1 MAALDELYLWLSN
14 PVAIEYIRNCLKR
27 VRKRDSALIMASQ
40 NLEDFDQEGVREM
53 TNPLFAIP
61 PHQFLFNPGSIGKR
75 FYMDMLQLDEAEFEL
90 IQHARRGEGL
100 VKCGMERSHLEVKA
114 PPHKAALFGTLILSP
129 LIILAAFLCCF
140 GDGASRHNN
149 AVVSAAFYGA
159 AFSDKVP
166 KEYRTHITEMQE
178 AFSLLDSATV
188 YVNQKAE
195 EGSLDPVQVKAV
207 FFALCFGDNAPT
219 RAAAGRFVDCFYKTE
234 TRTRMVTV
242 TQEDGTEE
250 LVEETY
256 EVAVPLPMAE
266 VYEKLSIWRG
276 RVVTDAERSNAVDIY
291 VMVMGS
297 MGGDTFNGAY
307 EPGGSAPIELDVSML
322 TDPTTKNAADLV
334 TYVTNAW
341 NSGWGYVWGTYGQT
355 LTPELLQYKLT
366 QYPDSVGKY
375 AVFIRAN
382 WLGKHTAD
390 CVGLIKGYGWLSTDT
405 MTIDYGTHGMPDIG
419 ANEMYY
425 DATQRGS
432 IDTMPDT
439 PGLAVWK
446 SGHIGVYIGNGEVI
460 EAMGTKYG
468 VVKTQLEG
476 RGWTHWLEVPG
487 IEYE

>member
-1 MAALDELYLWLSN
+1 M
-14 PVAIEYIRNCLKR
+14 
-27 VRKRDSALIMASQ
+27 
-40 NLEDFDQEGVREM
+40 
-53 TNPLFAIP
+53 AIP
-61 PHQFLFNPGSIGKR
+61 ALARLAAAVLTNEDGRRAAGKV
-75 FYMDMLQLDEAEFEL
+75 LA
-90 IQHARRGEGL
+90 
-100 VKCGMERSHLEVKA
+100 
-114 PPHKAALFGTLILSP
+114 LILSP

-140 GDGASRHNN
+140 GDGASQHNN

-159 AFSDKVP
+159 EFSDKVP

-195 EGSLDPVQVKAV
+195 EGSLDPVQVEAV

-219 RAAAGRFVDCFYKTE
+219 RSAADRFVDCFYKTE
-234 TRTRMVTV
+234 TRARMVTV
-242 TQEDGTEE
+242 TQEDGTEK
-250 LVEETY
+250 LVE
-256 EVAVPLPMAE
+256 E
-266 VYEKLSIWRG
+266 VYEKLSTWRG
-276 RVVTDAERSNAVDIY
+276 CVVTDAERSNAVDIY
-291 VMVMGS
+291 AIVMGS
-297 MGGDTFNGAY
+297 MGGDTFNGDY
-307 EPGGSAPIELDVSML
+307 ESGGSAPIELDVSML

-334 TYVTNAW
+334 VYVTNAW

-355 LTPELLQYKLT
+355 LTSELLQYKLT
-366 QYPDSVGKY
+366 QYPNGVGKY
-375 AVFIRAN
+375 VDFIRAN
-382 WLGKHTAD
+382 WLGRHTAD

-419 ANEMYY
+419 ANEMFYN
-425 DATQRGS
+425 ATRRGG

-446 SGHIGVYIGNGEVI
+446 SGHIGVYIGNGEVV

>member
-1 MAALDELYLWLSN
+1 MNIQLFRMAAAVLTNEDGRRTAGKVL
-14 PVAIEYIRNCLKR
+14 
-27 VRKRDSALIMASQ
+27 AL
-40 NLEDFDQEGVREM
+40 L
-53 TNPLFAIP
+53 
-61 PHQFLFNPGSIGKR
+61 
-75 FYMDMLQLDEAEFEL
+75 
-90 IQHARRGEGL
+90 
-100 VKCGMERSHLEVKA
+100 
-114 PPHKAALFGTLILSP
+114 LSP
-129 LIILAAFLCCF
+129 LILLVVFLCCF
-140 GDGASRHNN
+140 GDGASQHNN

-159 AFSDKVP
+159 ELSSQISA
-166 KEYRTHITEMQE
+166 EYRAHITEMQE

-219 RAAAGRFVDCFYKTE
+219 RAAADRFVDCFYKTE

-256 EVAVPLPMAE
+256 EVTVPLPMAE
-266 VYEKLSIWRG
+266 VYEKLSTWRG
-276 RVVTDAERSNAVDIY
+276 CMVSDEARSNAADIY
-291 VMVMGS
+291 AMVMGS
-297 MGGDTFNGAY
+297 MGGDTFNGDY
-307 EPGGSAPIELDVSML
+307 ESGGSAPIELDVSML

-341 NSGWGYVWGTYGQT
+341 TSGWGYVWGTYGQV

-366 QYPDSVGKY
+366 QYPDGVGKY
-375 AVFIRAN
+375 AAFIRAN
-382 WLGKHTAD
+382 WLGRHTAD

-405 MTIDYGTHGMPDIG
+405 MTMTIDYGTHGMPDIG
-419 ANEMYY
+419 ANEMFYN
-425 DATQRGS
+425 ATRRGG
-432 IDTMPDT
+432 IETMPDT

-446 SGHIGVYIGNGEVI
+446 AGHIGVYIGNGEVV

-476 RGWTHWLEVPG
+476 HGWTHWLEIPY
-487 IEYE
+487 INYA

>member
-1 MAALDELYLWLSN
+1 MAATVLAR
-14 PVAIEYIRNCLKR
+14 VA
-27 VRKRDSALIMASQ
+27 
-40 NLEDFDQEGVREM
+40 
-53 TNPLFAIP
+53 
-61 PHQFLFNPGSIGKR
+61 
-75 FYMDMLQLDEAEFEL
+75 
-90 IQHARRGEGL
+90 
-100 VKCGMERSHLEVKA
+100 
-114 PPHKAALFGTLILSP
+114 AALLTNEDGRKTIGWVLALLLSP
-129 LIILAAFLCCF
+129 LILLVVFLCCF
-140 GDGASRHNN
+140 GDGASQHNN
-149 AVVSAAFYGA
+149 AAVSAAFYGA
-159 AFSDKVP
+159 ELSSQIPA
-166 KEYRTHITEMQE
+166 EYRAHITEMQE

-195 EGSLDPVQVKAV
+195 GGSLDPVQVKAV

-219 RAAAGRFVDCFYKTE
+219 RAAADRFVDCFYKTE

-250 LVEETY
+250 QVEETY
-256 EVAVPLPMAE
+256 EVTVPLPTAK

-276 RVVTDAERSNAVDIY
+276 SVVTDEERSNAVDIY
-291 VMVMGS
+291 AIVMGS
-297 MGGDTFNGAY
+297 MGGDAFNGDY

-322 TDPTTKNAADLV
+322 TDPATKNAADLV

-341 NSGWGYVWGTYGQT
+341 NSGWGYVWGTYGQV

-366 QYPDSVGKY
+366 QYPDGVGKY

-382 WLGKHTAD
+382 WLGRHTAD

-405 MTIDYGTHGMPDIG
+405 MTIDYGTHGMPDVG

-425 DATQRGS
+425 SATRKGE
-432 IDTMPDT
+432 IATMPDT

-476 RGWTHWLEVPG
+476 RGWTHWLEIPY
-487 IEYE
+487 INYA

>member
-1 MAALDELYLWLSN
+1 MRKKKSTQQLVGIESVTDSSVLTAGGELTFYLVQPTNLNVLPESGVRTRVTALLNVLKTSAEMELLALDAKESYQDNRLYYRRRTEEEGN
-14 PVAIEYIRNCLKR
+14 PAIRALLAQDRRHLDDVQTMMASSRQFCFVLR
-27 VRKRDSALIMASQ
+27 RRKTNGAINFTTVEQQLRDSGFTVQRAEGQAL
-40 NLEDFDQEGVREM
+40 LE
-53 TNPLFAIP
+53 LLAI
-61 PHQFLFNPGSIGKR
+61 
-75 FYMDMLQLDEAEFEL
+75 YFE
-90 IQHARRGEGL
+90 QDA
-100 VKCGMERSHLEVKA
+100 
-114 PPHKAALFGTLILSP
+114 
-129 LIILAAFLCCF
+129 
-140 GDGASRHNN
+140 
-149 AVVSAAFYGA
+149 
-159 AFSDKVP
+159 
-166 KEYRTHITEMQE
+166 THE
-178 AFSLLDSATV
+178 AFSLLDSATG

-207 FFALCFGDNAPT
+207 FFALCFGDNVPT
-219 RAAAGRFVDCFYKTE
+219 RAAADRFVDCFYKTE

-256 EVAVPLPMAE
+256 EVAVPLSVE
-266 VYEKLSIWRG
+266 DVYEKLTTWRG
-276 RVVTDAERSNAVDIY
+276 SVVTDAERSNAVDIY
-291 VMVMGS
+291 AMVMGS

-334 TYVTNAW
+334 VYVTNAW

-355 LTPELLQYKLT
+355 LTSELLQYKLT
-366 QYPDSVGKY
+366 QYPDGVGKY
-375 AVFIRAN
+375 AAFIRAN
-382 WLGKHTAD
+382 WLGRHTAD

-419 ANEMYY
+419 ANEMFYN
-425 DATQRGS
+425 ATRRGG
-432 IDTMPDT
+432 IETMPDT

-446 SGHIGVYIGNGEVI
+446 AGHIGVYIGNGEVI

>member
-1 MAALDELYLWLSN
+1 M
-14 PVAIEYIRNCLKR
+14 
-27 VRKRDSALIMASQ
+27 
-40 NLEDFDQEGVREM
+40 
-53 TNPLFAIP
+53 AIP
-61 PHQFLFNPGSIGKR
+61 ALARLAAAVLTNEDGRRTAGKV
-75 FYMDMLQLDEAEFEL
+75 LA
-90 IQHARRGEGL
+90 
-100 VKCGMERSHLEVKA
+100 
-114 PPHKAALFGTLILSP
+114 LILSP

-159 AFSDKVP
+159 EFSDKVP

-219 RAAAGRFVDCFYKTE
+219 RAAADRFVDCFYKTE

-242 TQEDGTEE
+242 VQEDGTEE

-256 EVAVPLPMAE
+256 EVAVPLSVE
-266 VYEKLSIWRG
+266 DVYEKLTTWRG

-291 VMVMGS
+291 AIVMGS
-297 MGGDTFNGAY
+297 MGGDTFNGDY
-307 EPGGSAPIELDVSML
+307 ESGGSATIELDVSML

-341 NSGWGYVWGTYGQT
+341 TSGWGYVWGTYGQV

-366 QYPDSVGKY
+366 QYPDGVGKH
-375 AVFIRAN
+375 AAFIRAN
-382 WLGKHTAD
+382 WLGGRTTD
-390 CVGLIKGYGWLSTDT
+390 CVGLIKGYGWLSPET

-419 ANEMYY
+419 ANQMYY
-425 DATQRGS
+425 SATESGP
-432 IDTMPDT
+432 IDTMSDI
-439 PGLAVWK
+439 PGLAVWHD
-446 SGHIGVYIGNGEVI
+446 GHIGVYIGGSQVI

-468 VVKTQLEG
+468 VVKTELAN
-476 RGWTHWLEVPG
+476 RGWTHWLKIPY
-487 IEYE
+487 INYD